1 MLVFR
6 QRSGSG
12 FLMSHRRVLIV
23 AEWLALAPLLCAWV
37 QPQPGIAPKPAEQVY
52 KNIQVLKGTPADQ
65 LIPAMQF
72 ITQSLGV
79 RCEHCHVEHAF
90 DSDDKKPKQT
100 ARKMIQMVLALNQNS
115 FAGKREVTCYSCH
128 RGSLSPA
135 TIPSIASETTTPKR
149 APGAVSASR
158 SVDQILTKYLQA
170 IGGDS
175 ALHAAKTQVE
185 KGVVNL
191 GNGLQIPVE
200 IYTRSPGMRSVAMH
214 LPTGDSLEVMNGPSG
229 WSLVPGRPV
238 HEMNSSDLLAAHLD
252 ADLQFAAD
260 IKSLFP
266 AIEARPDTEIDG
278 HKVNAIFANSPGLP
292 PVELYFDAESGLL
305 VRMVRYVES
314 PLGRTP
320 TQIDFSDYRVVAG
333 TKVPYQRTISQPQG
347 RFVVQLQEIQRNLPI
362 EDSRFAEPVTGAGTA
377 AQ

>member
-1 MLVFR
+1 MFR
-6 QRSGSG
+6 
-12 FLMSHRRVLIV
+12 RRVLMV
-23 AEWLALAPLLCAWV
+23 AGCVAFAPLPCAWAQSQTV
-37 QPQPGIAPKPAEQVY
+37 ISPKPAEQVY

-100 ARKMIQMVLALNQNS
+100 ARKMIQMVLALNQNN
-115 FAGKREVTCYSCH
+115 FAGERDVTCYSCH
-128 RGSLSPA
+128 RGNLRPA
-135 TIPSIASETTTPKR
+135 NTPAVASETTAPKR
-149 APGAVSASR
+149 TPAAISASR
-158 SVDQILTKYLQA
+158 SVDQVLTKYLQA

-175 ALHAAKTQVE
+175 ALQAAKTQGE

-191 GNGLQIPVE
+191 GNGVQFPVE
-200 IYTRSPGMRSVAMH
+200 IYTKSPGMRCMTMH
-214 LPTGDSLEVMNGPSG
+214 LPTGDSLEVVSGPSG
-229 WSLVPGRPV
+229 WISVPGRPV

-266 AIEARPDTEIDG
+266 TIESRPDTEIDG
-278 HKVNAIFANSPGLP
+278 HKVNVIFAISPGLP

-347 RFVVQLQEIQRNLPI
+347 RFLVQLQEIQRNLPI
-362 EDSRFAEPVTGAGTA
+362 EDSRFAEPVTGATTA